1 MIFRPSWECTWSEDP
16 SSHRPTRSPRPQP
29 AQAPAVAGTG
39 LTLDDPASVRSAVVR
54 LRSMCRMRTWGQTLT
69 ERYLAVERVAG
80 AGRPRTRLQ
89 KWVSRHPVR
98 LGVYIAVPMTIGGL
112 LVAEKPGSVVVV
124 LIAGP
129 VFGAI
134 YSLMAIMDR
143 VLRSRIRR
151 RMGLDSDD

>member
-1 MIFRPSWECTWSEDP
+1 MD
-16 SSHRPTRSPRPQP
+16 
-29 AQAPAVAGTG
+29 
-39 LTLDDPASVRSAVVR
+39 
-54 LRSMCRMRTWGQTLT
+54 SMCRMRTWGQTLT
-69 ERYLAVERVAG
+69 KIYLAVERIAG
-80 AGRPRTRLQ
+80 AGLPRTRLQ

-98 LGVYIAVPMTIGGL
+98 LGVYIAVPVTIGGL
-112 LVAEKPGSVVVV
+112 LVAEEPGSVVVV

-151 RMGLDSDD
+151 RMGLDSED

>member
-1 MIFRPSWECTWSEDP
+1 
-16 SSHRPTRSPRPQP
+16 
-29 AQAPAVAGTG
+29 
-39 LTLDDPASVRSAVVR
+39 
-54 LRSMCRMRTWGQTLT
+54 MCRMRTWGQTLM

-98 LGVYIAVPMTIGGL
+98 LGVYIAVPVTIGGL

-151 RMGLDSDD
+151 RMGLDSED